1 MKRLIAWTVLA
12 FVLALAFA
20 CKQETPPAPAPGA
33 QVTPPAPAPAPAPAT
48 AGKKYVF
55 AVIPKALSIPV
66 FDYARL
72 GAERKARELGNVE
85 VKWYAPQ
92 MPDVLKQKEVLESF
106 IAQRVDGIA
115 ISCLNG
121 DYLTET
127 INKAVEAGIPVVTWD
142 SDAPKSKRLAFYGVN
157 DFRAGEVMGEEVVKL
172 LGGKG
177 QVAIQTAYGADNHMQ
192 RLKGVKSALAKA
204 PGIKIIEEYDNK
216 DDYMVASQIVAA
228 ATPKYP
234 DLAAWISTG
243 GWLCYSTSILDPV
256 DPAKTKVIS
265 FDTIPPAPQVMKQG
279 KIQLMIGQKYFGWG
293 AQPVQLLYNFVTKGE
308 KPANPIVDSG
318 VDVVTPQNLD
328 EYTAKWDKMMKGEIT
343 Q

>member
-1 MKRLIAWTVLA
+1 MKRLIAWTVVA
-12 FVLALAFA
+12 FALALAFA
-20 CKQETPPAPAPGA
+20 CQQES
-33 QVTPPAPAPAPAPAT
+33 PPAPAPATQAPTPAQPSAP
-48 AGKKYVF
+48 AGKKLVF

-66 FDYARL
+66 FDYARI
-72 GAERKARELGNVE
+72 GAERKAKELGNVE

-92 MPDVLKQKEVLESF
+92 MPDLLKQKEVLESF

-127 INKAVEAGIPVVTWD
+127 INKAVDAGIPVVTWD
-142 SDAPKSKRLAFYGVN
+142 SDAPKSKRFAFYGVN
-157 DFRAGEVMGEEVVKL
+157 DFRAGEIMGEEAVKL
-172 LGGKG
+172 LNGQGK
-177 QVAIQTAYGADNHMQ
+177 VAIQTTYGADNHMQ

-204 PGIKIIEEYDNK
+204 PGIKIIEEFDNK

-256 DPAKTKVIS
+256 DPQKTKVIS

-293 AQPVQLLYNFVTKGE
+293 AQPVQLLYNYVTKGQ
-308 KPANPIVDSG
+308 KPANPVVDSG
-318 VDVVTPQNLD
+318 VDVVTPQNVD
-328 EYTAKWDKMMKGEIT
+328 DYMAKWDKMMKGEIT

>member
-1 MKRLIAWTVLA
+1 MKRLVAWTCLA
-12 FVLALAFA
+12 LALTLAFA
-20 CKQETPPAPAPGA
+20 CQKETPPPGA
-33 QVTPPAPAPAPAPAT
+33 QGSGAQVPSPAQTPA
-48 AGKKYVF
+48 AGKKYIF

-66 FDYARL
+66 FDYARI
-72 GAERKARELGNVE
+72 GAERKAKELGNVE

-92 MPDVLKQKEVLESF
+92 MPDLLKQKEVLESF

-142 SDAPKSKRLAFYGVN
+142 SDAPKSKRFAFYGVN
-157 DFRAGEVMGEEVVKL
+157 DFQAGQIMGEEAVKL
-172 LGGKG
+172 LAGKG
-177 QVAIQTAYGADNHMQ
+177 KVAIQTTYGADNHMQ
-192 RLKGVKSALAKA
+192 RLKGVQTALAKS
-204 PGIKIIEEYDNK
+204 PGIKVIEVFDNK
-216 DDYMVASQIVAA
+216 DDYMIAQQIVGS
-228 ATPKYP
+228 ATQRYP
-234 DLAAWISTG
+234 DLSAWISTG
-243 GWLCYSTSILDPV
+243 GWLCYSTGILDPV

-265 FDTIPPAPQVMKQG
+265 FDTIPPAPLVMKQG

-293 AQPVQLLYNFVTKGE
+293 SQTVQLLYNFAAKGE

-318 VDVVTPQNLD
+318 VDVVTPANVD
-328 EYTAKWDKMMKGEIT
+328 EYMAKWDKMMKGEIT